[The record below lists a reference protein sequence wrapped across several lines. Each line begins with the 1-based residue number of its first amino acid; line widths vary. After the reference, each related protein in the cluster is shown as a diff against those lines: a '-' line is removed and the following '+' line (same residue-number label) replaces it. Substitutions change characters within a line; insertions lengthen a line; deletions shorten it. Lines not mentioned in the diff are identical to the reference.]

1 MGNLLHAK
9 SVYELIDGIEMNDRE
24 KAAARAQMHRADAIV
39 DALWSVAGGISGWV
53 RGALGKPA
61 QRAAAQ

>member
-24 KAAARAQMHRADAIV
+24 KIAAKAKMRRADAIV
-39 DALWSVAGGISGWV
+39 DALWRVAGISGWV
-53 RGALGKPA
+53 RSARAKPA
-61 QRAAAQ
+61 GAAAR